1 MPYLLLCGLQ
11 SRIKGAFLRV
21 YRPAV
26 GIAALAPR
34 KIKVSKCGGSVMR
47 SRRIAFGRAALLAL
61 VLLLLAVVAVPG
73 AGAAPAAPVRPF
85 QATFTIHN
93 VSQTFPDPLHILEQ
107 QAGSGNATH
116 LGLSGF
122 SDSQAVDL
130 STFPTTGCALVTNSG
145 TLSAANGDELFFAQN
160 GPACRQPDG
169 SLSGH
174 FVFTFTGG
182 TGRFQGATG
191 GGTVDGNNVNGVITE
206 NWTGTIS
213 F

>member
-1 MPYLLLCGLQ
+1 
-11 SRIKGAFLRV
+11 
-21 YRPAV
+21 
-26 GIAALAPR
+26 
-34 KIKVSKCGGSVMR
+34 MR
-47 SRRIAFGRAALLAL
+47 SRRIAFGRVGLLAL
-61 VLLLLAVVAVPG
+61 VVLLLAVVAVPG

-122 SDSQAVDL
+122 SDSQSVDL

-145 TLSAANGDELFFAQN
+145 TLTAANGDELFFTQN
-160 GPACRQPDG
+160 GTVCLQQDG
-169 SLSGH
+169 TLPGH
-174 FVFTFTGG
+174 FALTLTGG

-191 GGTVDGNNVNGVITE
+191 SGTVDGVNANGVITE
-206 NWTGTIS
+206 VWAGTIS
-213 F
+213 Y